1 MLHFGYMEMYIF
13 DLFIDSSIS
22 VDTQQHNC
30 VMGSQGKT
38 EIGTTQTNPKMTVK
52 GKEMANEALTSS
64 AFPVAVGN
72 LPTAQL
78 NPFISY
84 LRRASESCR

>member
-1 MLHFGYMEMYIF
+1 MEMCIF
-13 DLFIDSSIS
+13 GLFIVSSTS

-30 VMGSQGKT
+30 VMGYQGKT
-38 EIGTTQTNPKMTVK
+38 EIGTTQTNPKREGN
-52 GKEMANEALTSS
+52 GKALKPS
-64 AFPVAVGN
+64 AFLVAVGN

-84 LRRASESCR
+84 HRRASGSCH